1 MLLLVWASA
10 DNFESGGNPKA
21 THITEEKVHHIVKNA
36 PPPIKKEKESPPLTW
51 QERTQII

>member
-21 THITEEKVHHIVKNA
+21 THITEEKVHHIVKTFPP
-36 PPPIKKEKESPPLTW
+36 PPPIKKRKKAHPSHGKKEHK
-51 QERTQII
+51 